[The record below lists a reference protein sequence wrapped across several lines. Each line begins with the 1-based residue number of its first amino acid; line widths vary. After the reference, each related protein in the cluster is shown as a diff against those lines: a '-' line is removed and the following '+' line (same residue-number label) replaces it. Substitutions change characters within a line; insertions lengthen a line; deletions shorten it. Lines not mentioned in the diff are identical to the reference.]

1 MSRCAGRRARWI
13 VLQVSNDEIRELRGG
28 CLILSHTNQQL
39 PFHLQVVFICPANR
53 HPVLDP
59 ESGKE
64 AEAV

>member
-1 MSRCAGRRARWI
+1 